1 MTDSTSQNRRQ
12 FVGGLAST
20 AMAVGLGATAT
31 PRVLGADEIKA
42 MGAATAPGPSVKPD
56 NSWLRGIKGNHSQI
70 FDMPVPAGGFPLFHV
85 RNYVH
90 TYKSA
95 FDMSYPHVLA
105 IVGMYGFSTPLAFND
120 AMWAKYPFGATIE
133 ANDRA
138 TKAPAVR
145 NVFFTAPEGEILPAE
160 YRIDIPGDSSISA
173 LQALGVRFILCNNA
187 FNFWVARIATG
198 MNRPAAEVRSELEAN
213 MVPGVIIVPAMV
225 IAVNQAQ
232 KEGASY
238 MYLE

>member
-1 MTDSTSQNRRQ
+1 MTEAPNPNRRQ
-12 FVGGLAST
+12 FVGSLA
-20 AMAVGLGATAT
+20 AGAIAVGAAAVPKT
-31 PRVLGADEIKA
+31 LGADEIRA
-42 MGAATAPGPSVKPD
+42 MRTATGPGPSVKPD
-56 NSWLRGIKGNHSQI
+56 DSWLRGIKGNHSQI

-120 AMWAKYPFGATIE
+120 AMWAKYPLGAAIQAT
-133 ANDRA
+133 DRA
-138 TKAPAVR
+138 TNAPAVR
-145 NVFFTAPEGEILPAE
+145 NVFFTAPDGGILPAE
-160 YRIDIPGDSSISA
+160 ARIEIPGDSSISA

-187 FNFWVARIATG
+187 FNFWVGRIAAG
-198 MNRPAAEVRSELEAN
+198 VNRPAAEIRSELEAN
-213 MVPGVIIVPAMV
+213 MLPGIIIVPAMV

-232 KEGASY
+232 AEGASY